1 MVLKTHIKKL
11 LSTDY
16 QGLKWLPD
24 LLISSSEWTD
34 DYVSK
39 FISIVRARDYFLPVT
54 IAILVFHQ

>member
-1 MVLKTHIKKL
+1 MTLFPRLGAAEIVQEPVNLYGFE
-11 LSTDY
+11 DAY
-16 QGLKWLPD
+16 
-24 LLISSSEWTD
+24 EWTD